1 MGLMG
6 GLAFKMPVSAI
17 SWLIA
22 VLAISGFPFFSGF
35 FSKDTIIGF
44 GYDHGTDEVYV
55 ITLLTSG
62 LTAFYMLRAYILAFG
77 GKGGGWGGLWGG
89 TYRGEGEPHESPLT
103 ITIPLV
109 LLAIA
114 SIAAGYWF
122 GFFSYIQPGA
132 PNLVFS
138 NILSDWKTWLSV
150 AVSLAGLA
158 WAYTLYTRVD
168 LARINAVEDRRACR
182 AC

>member
-35 FSKDTIIGF
+35 FSKDTIIGLA
-44 GYDHGTDEVYV
+44 YDHGNYALYV

-77 GKGGGWGGLWGG
+77 VKGGGGGGLCVG
-89 TYRGEGEPHESPLT
+89 TNLAEGDHP
-103 ITIPLV
+103 
-109 LLAIA
+109 
-114 SIAAGYWF
+114 
-122 GFFSYIQPGA
+122 
-132 PNLVFS
+132 
-138 NILSDWKTWLSV
+138 
-150 AVSLAGLA
+150 
-158 WAYTLYTRVD
+158 
-168 LARINAVEDRRACR
+168 
-182 AC
+182 

>member
-35 FSKDTIIGF
+35 FSKDTIIGLA
-44 GYDHGTDEVYV
+44 YDHGNYALYV

-62 LTAFYMLRAYILAFG
+62 LTAFYMLRPYILAFG
-77 GKGGGWGGLWGG
+77 GKAGGWGALWCG
-89 TYRGEGEPHESPLT
+89 TYRGEGEPHASPLT
-103 ITIPLV
+103 ITSPRP

-114 SIAAGYWF
+114 S
-122 GFFSYIQPGA
+122 
-132 PNLVFS
+132 
-138 NILSDWKTWLSV
+138 
-150 AVSLAGLA
+150 VS
-158 WAYTLYTRVD
+158 
-168 LARINAVEDRRACR
+168 
-182 AC
+182 